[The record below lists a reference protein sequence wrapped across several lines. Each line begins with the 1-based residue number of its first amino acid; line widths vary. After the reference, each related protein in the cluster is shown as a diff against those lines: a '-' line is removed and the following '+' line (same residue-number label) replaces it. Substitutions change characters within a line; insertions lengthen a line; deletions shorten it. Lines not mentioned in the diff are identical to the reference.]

1 MEEHNIP
8 IDMVGGVSIGAFNG
22 AVYCEELRAE
32 DMEPRVF
39 SWCQDMSSLWKK
51 VMDITYPITA
61 MFSGK
66 YRAFNGAVYCEELRA
81 ENMDLGF
88 SVGAKTFHHYGG
100 RSWTLHTQS
109 QPCSQVSIGHLMGQS
124 IVKNSGHKI
133 WNLGFSVGVK
143 TCHHYGRKLW
153 T

>member
-22 AVYCEELRAE
+22 AVYCEELKAE

-66 YRAFNGAVYCEELRA
+66 HIGIQ
-81 ENMDLGF
+81 
-88 SVGAKTFHHYGG
+88 
-100 RSWTLHTQS
+100 W
-109 QPCSQVSIGHLMGQS
+109 GHLLWRTQG
-124 IVKNSGHKI
+124 
-133 WNLGFSVGVK
+133 
-143 TCHHYGRKLW
+143 TRYGIGCVLLVPRHVIIMEEGYWHNMPSHSHVLR
-153 T
+153 